1 MDIRSRFIPALLVAL
16 LAFAANGCRRAEPEN
31 PEPPRRLPAI
41 PPLPAPLRI
50 ETPRKNWT
58 ARMRLDTLRTWED
71 GDCRRALPG
80 GMLVNDC
87 VVGIDLGGTKIA
99 GAVVDPAGRIRHRV
113 FKLTAAKDGPKAVL
127 DRIVDVARE
136 SVRDAGLELED
147 MLAVGIGSP
156 GPLDPD
162 AGVVVHSP
170 NLPGWDRVRVKDHV
184 QDALGRPVFMDND
197 CNVATLA
204 EHVLG
209 AGSGVSDLIGL
220 FLGTGIGGGV
230 IIANRVHRGFSKQ
243 GGELGHVVV
252 DVNGPKCGCGQR
264 GCVEALASRQVICRE
279 IVEAVRKGRK
289 SVITETDPAKLR
301 TTLLAQALAEN
312 DPLVRE
318 VMTKA
323 MEYLGVAVAS
333 IAHVVSPEMVILG
346 GGILEALNDEM
357 LAAVESSARK
367 RALPLVM
374 DGVKFVRAQLGEDAG
389 VLGAAV
395 LARQALAR

>member
-1 MDIRSRFIPALLVAL
+1 
-16 LAFAANGCRRAEPEN
+16 
-31 PEPPRRLPAI
+31 
-41 PPLPAPLRI
+41 
-50 ETPRKNWT
+50 
-58 ARMRLDTLRTWED
+58 
-71 GDCRRALPG
+71 
-80 GMLVNDC
+80 VNDC
-87 VVGIDLGGTKIA
+87 VVGVDLGGTKIA
-99 GAVVDPAGRIRHRV
+99 GAVVDAQGRIRQRV
-113 FKLTAAKDGPKAVL
+113 FKLTEAQDGPNAVL
-127 DRIVDVARE
+127 DRIVHVVRE
-136 SVRDAGLELED
+136 SVRDAGLELNKI
-147 MLAVGIGSP
+147 LAVGIGSP

-184 QDALGRPVFMDND
+184 QQALGRPVFMDND

-209 AGSGVSDLIGL
+209 AGRGVSDLIGL

-230 IIANRVHRGFSKQ
+230 IIANRLHRGFSKQ

-264 GCVEALASRQVICRE
+264 GCIEALASRHVICRE
-279 IVEAVRKGRK
+279 IVEAVRKGRR

-301 TTLLAQALAEN
+301 TTLLAQALARN

-318 VMTKA
+318 IMTKA

-346 GGILEALNDEM
+346 GGILEALSDEM
-357 LAAVESSARK
+357 LAAVENSARK

-395 LARQALAR
+395 LARQAVGA